1 CARDSPAS
9 VEVDINFY
17 PRFNVW

>member
-1 CARDSPAS
+1 CARDSPAL

-17 PRFNVW
+17 SRFHVW

>member
-17 PRFNVW
+17 SRFNVW

>member
-1 CARDSPAS
+1 CARDSPAF

-17 PRFNVW
+17 SRFHVW